1 MKLPTAR
8 ELWALPELA
17 LVPALLAAVD
27 GLLASLHAQHG
38 TLCEHWQP
46 GDPPSLRAARVLAD
60 ELLCLR
66 RAVIRYTRTARRA
79 LRQPRGDDHSLP
91 F

>member
-1 MKLPTAR
+1 MKTPSVR

-17 LVPALLAAVD
+17 LVPALIAAID

-38 TLCEHWQP
+38 SLRDDWQP
-46 GDPPSLRAARVLAD
+46 GDPNTLAEARALVD
-60 ELLCLR
+60 ELD
-66 RAVIRYTRTARRA
+66 TARRA
-79 LRQPRGDDHSLP
+79 LRRYARAVRRTLRQPEQQHDQLP

>member
-1 MKLPTAR
+1 MKPPSVR

-17 LVPALLAAVD
+17 LVPALTAAID

-38 TLCEHWQP
+38 TLRDDWQP
-46 GDPPSLRAARVLAD
+46 GDPPTLRQARALAD
-60 ELLCLR
+60 ELHTAR
-66 RAVIRYTRTARRA
+66 AAIRRYARAVRRA
-79 LRQPRGDDHSLP
+79 LRQPARYDDQLP

>member
-1 MKLPTAR
+1 MR

-17 LVPALLAAVD
+17 LVPALLAAID

-38 TLCEHWQP
+38 TLCDDCQH
-46 GDPPSLRAARVLAD
+46 GDPTTLREARALVD
-60 ELLCLR
+60 ELH
-66 RAVIRYTRTARRA
+66 TARRA
-79 LRQPRGDDHSLP
+79 LTRYARAVRRTLRQPVPHDEQLP

>member
-8 ELWALPELA
+8 ELYALPELA
-17 LVPALLAAVD
+17 LLPALVAALD

-38 TLCEHWQP
+38 TLQEHWQP
-46 GDPPSLRAARVLAD
+46 GDPPSLRAARVLTD
-60 ELLCLR
+60 ELLR
-66 RAVIRYTRTARRA
+66 ARRA
-79 LRQPRGDDHSLP
+79 LRRYARAARRSLRQPCNDHHSLR

>member
-1 MKLPTAR
+1 MKSPSVC

-17 LVPALLAAVD
+17 LVPALLAAIE

-38 TLCEHWQP
+38 TLSDEWQP
-46 GDPPSLRAARVLAD
+46 GDPPTLREARALAD
-60 ELLCLR
+60 QLD
-66 RAVIRYTRTARRA
+66 TARRA
-79 LRQPRGDDHSLP
+79 LRRYARAVRRTLRQPVDRDEQLP

>member
-1 MKLPTAR
+1 MKSPSVR

-17 LVPALLAAVD
+17 LVPALLAAID

-38 TLCEHWQP
+38 TLCEDWQP
-46 GDPPSLRAARVLAD
+46 GDPTTLCEARALVD
-60 ELLCLR
+60 ELD
-66 RAVIRYTRTARRA
+66 TARRA
-79 LRQPRGDDHSLP
+79 LRRYARTVRRALHRPVHHDDQLP

>member
-1 MKLPTAR
+1 MKLPTVR

-38 TLCEHWQP
+38 TLCEPCQP
-46 GDPPSLRAARVLAD
+46 GDPPSLRAARVLAA
-60 ELLCLR
+60 ELLR
-66 RAVIRYTRTARRA
+66 VRSAIIRYTRAARRT
-79 LRQPRGDDHSLP
+79 LREPRADDHSLP

>member
-1 MKLPTAR
+1 MKLPTVR
-8 ELWALPELA
+8 ELCALPELA

-27 GLLASLHAQHG
+27 GLLASLQAQHG
-38 TLCEHWQP
+38 TLREHWQP

-60 ELLCLR
+60 ELLR
-66 RAVIRYTRTARRA
+66 VRGAIFRYTRSARRT

>member
-1 MKLPTAR
+1 MKRLTVR

-27 GLLASLHAQHG
+27 GMLASLHAQHG
-38 TLCEHWQP
+38 TLGEHWLP
-46 GDPPSLRAARVLAD
+46 GDPPSLRAARVLVD
-60 ELLCLR
+60 ELL
-66 RAVIRYTRTARRA
+66 RARFAIIRYARAARRT
-79 LRQPRGDDHSLP
+79 LRKPRGSDHSLP

>member
-1 MKLPTAR
+1 MKPPSAR

-17 LVPALLAAVD
+17 LVPALLAAID

-38 TLCEHWQP
+38 TLRDEWQP
-46 GDPPSLRAARVLAD
+46 GDPNTLCEARALVD
-60 ELLCLR
+60 ELD
-66 RAVIRYTRTARRA
+66 TARRA
-79 LRQPRGDDHSLP
+79 LRRYARAVRRALRQPEQQDDQLP

>member
-1 MKLPTAR
+1 MRLPTVR
-8 ELWALPELA
+8 ELRALPELA

-38 TLCEHWQP
+38 TLREHWQP
-46 GDPPSLRAARVLAD
+46 GDPHSLRAARVLAD
-60 ELLCLR
+60 ELLRARHAIR
-66 RAVIRYTRTARRA
+66 RYPRAARRT
-79 LRQPRGDDHSLP
+79 LREPRRDDHSLP

>member
-1 MKLPTAR
+1 MKPPSVR

-17 LVPALLAAVD
+17 LVPALLAAID

-38 TLCEHWQP
+38 TLREGWQP
-46 GDPPSLRAARVLAD
+46 GDPPTLREARALVD
-60 ELLCLR
+60 ELD
-66 RAVIRYTRTARRA
+66 TARRA
-79 LRQPRGDDHSLP
+79 LRRYARAVRRTLREPVRHDDQLP

>member
-1 MKLPTAR
+1 MR

-17 LVPALLAAVD
+17 LVPALLGAID

-38 TLCEHWQP
+38 TLDEDWQP
-46 GDPPSLRAARVLAD
+46 GDPTTLDEARQLAQDLLRA
-60 ELLCLR
+60 R
-66 RAVIRYTRTARRA
+66 RAVCRYAAAVRRVLCSPA
-79 LRQPRGDDHSLP
+79 ITDDEPNP

>member
-1 MKLPTAR
+1 MRLPTVR

-27 GLLASLHAQHG
+27 GMLASLHAQHG
-38 TLCEHWQP
+38 TLREHWQP
-46 GDPPSLRAARVLAD
+46 GDPPSLHAARVLAD
-60 ELLCLR
+60 ELLR
-66 RAVIRYTRTARRA
+66 VRGAVVRYTRAARRT